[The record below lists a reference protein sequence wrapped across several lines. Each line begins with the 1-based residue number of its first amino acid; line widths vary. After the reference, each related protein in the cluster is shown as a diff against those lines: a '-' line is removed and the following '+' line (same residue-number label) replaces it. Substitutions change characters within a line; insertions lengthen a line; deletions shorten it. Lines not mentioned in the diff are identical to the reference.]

1 MIILGKVT
9 GMLYIGNGD
18 IFYPRPYYRIGDIL
32 ESTNPNNPATDGYI
46 GTWELYGK
54 GRVMVCVD
62 EADTDF
68 NTVGKTTGEKKHTL
82 TIAEMPSHTHTLV
95 YFGNNRP
102 INLNAGGSAYHVNF
116 DQTGSDAEQV
126 GGRSMG
132 EDKPHNNL
140 QPSIVV
146 YRWRRIA

>member
-1 MIILGKVT
+1 MIILANVT
-9 GMLYIGNGD
+9 GMLYTGNGD

-62 EADTDF
+62 EDDTDF
-68 NTVGKTTGEKKHTL
+68 NTVGKTTGEKNHTL
-82 TIAEMPSHTHTLV
+82 TIEEMPAHTHTLV
-95 YFGNNRP
+95 YFNNNKP
-102 INLNAGGSAYHVNF
+102 INLNAGGSSYHVNF
-116 DQTGSDAEQV
+116 DQTGTDEEQV
-126 GGRSMG
+126 GGRSVG
-132 EDKPHNNL
+132 GDKPHNNL

>member
-1 MIILGKVT
+1 MIILAKVT
-9 GMLYIGNGD
+9 GMLYTSNGD

-62 EADTDF
+62 ETDTDF
-68 NTVGKTTGEKKHTL
+68 NTVGKTTGEKNHTL
-82 TIAEMPSHTHTLV
+82 TIEEMPAHDHTLV

-126 GGRSMG
+126 GGRSTG
-132 EDKPHNNL
+132 GDKPHNNL

>member
-1 MIILGKVT
+1 MIILAKVT
-9 GMLYIGNGD
+9 GMLYTGNGD

-54 GRVMVCVD
+54 GRVMVCID

-82 TIAEMPSHTHTLV
+82 TIAEMPNHTHTYPAKYGTTQTPKSVLTWE
-95 YFGNNRP
+95 
-102 INLNAGGSAYHVNF
+102 LNCDDYNQYETSK
-116 DQTGSDAEQV
+116 TGEN
-126 GGRSMG
+126 
-132 EDKPHNNL
+132 EPHNNL

>member
-1 MIILGKVT
+1 MIILANVT
-9 GMLYIGNGD
+9 GMLYTGNGD

-62 EADTDF
+62 EDDTDF

-82 TIAEMPSHTHTLV
+82 TIAEMPNHTHTYPAKYGTTQPQKSVLTWELNCND
-95 YFGNNRP
+95 YNNYEV
-102 INLNAGGSAYHVNF
+102 SK
-116 DQTGSDAEQV
+116 TGEN
-126 GGRSMG
+126 
-132 EDKPHNNL
+132 EPHNNL

>member
-1 MIILGKVT
+1 MIILANVT
-9 GMLYIGNGD
+9 GMLYTGNGD

-82 TIAEMPSHTHTLV
+82 TIEEMPAHTHTLV
-95 YFGNNRP
+95 YFNNNKP
-102 INLNAGGSAYHVNF
+102 INLNAGGSSYHVNF
-116 DQTGSDAEQV
+116 DQTGTNEEQV
-126 GGRSMG
+126 GGRSVG
-132 EDKPHNNL
+132 GDKPHNNL

>member
-1 MIILGKVT
+1 
-9 GMLYIGNGD
+9 MLYTGNGD

-54 GRVMVCVD
+54 GRVMVCID
-62 EADTDF
+62 ETDTDF

-82 TIAEMPSHTHTLV
+82 TIEEMPKHTHTYPAKYGTTQPQKSVLNWELNCND
-95 YFGNNRP
+95 YNNYEV
-102 INLNAGGSAYHVNF
+102 SK
-116 DQTGSDAEQV
+116 TGEN
-126 GGRSMG
+126 
-132 EDKPHNNL
+132 EPHNNL